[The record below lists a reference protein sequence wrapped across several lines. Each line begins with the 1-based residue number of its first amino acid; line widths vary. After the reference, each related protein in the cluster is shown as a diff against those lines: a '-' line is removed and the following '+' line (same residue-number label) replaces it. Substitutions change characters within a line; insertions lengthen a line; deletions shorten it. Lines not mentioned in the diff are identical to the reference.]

1 MTKKW
6 TLRSIHP
13 PASFGNGMPRTLPM
27 VQQTSSRMTQS
38 AKEAP
43 ACRLYANTCPN
54 GIGARPVHSFT
65 QVVRQPANTNSMEPF
80 RLHFNKKKGS
90 VTPLEVL
97 WTLYDPHF

>member
-1 MTKKW
+1 
-6 TLRSIHP
+6 
-13 PASFGNGMPRTLPM
+13 M

-65 QVVRQPANTNSMEPF
+65 QVVRQPANTNSMEPL

-97 WTLYDPHF
+97 WTLYDPTFLIMPLNIANES